1 MDGQDKLSSGSS
13 LITQTELASLGLP
26 VCHLPPL
33 TDVRPTWEAPT
44 IVKNTLFPG
53 APWATLGLY
62 FLCVSQA
69 LTCLPPENTMTC
81 TIGVVIKDLQV
92 FKQMPRYLAQ
102 LQGSLQ
108 NEAIS
113 RMIPGSLFFT
123 LIIFHNYPQE
133 GSHPI
138 GRDGMKAVPDFS

>member
-1 MDGQDKLSSGSS
+1 MDGQDRLPSGSS

-44 IVKNTLFPG
+44 IVNNTLFPG
-53 APWATLGLY
+53 APWAGLGLY
-62 FLCVSQA
+62 FLCLSQA

-81 TIGVVIKDLQV
+81 TIGMVIKDLQV
-92 FKQMPRYLAQ
+92 FKKILAQ
-102 LQGSLQ
+102 LQGSLR

-113 RMIPGSLFFT
+113 RMKPGSLFFT
-123 LIIFHNYPQE
+123 LIIFHNYPQK
-133 GSHPI
+133 GNHPI
-138 GRDGMKAVPDFS
+138 GIDGMKPVPDFS